1 MASLKEIKVRIASIR
16 STQKITAAMKMVS
29 SAKLHHTQT
38 LTEHTLLYANKLSAI
53 LNGLLDAECD
63 LESPYTEK
71 REVKQVAIAV
81 FSSSSGLCGTFNAN
95 VWKELSAR
103 LHELEAQHTA
113 VCLYPIGKKIAD
125 ELHKAGYTTEDDFLH
140 LGEKPSYEEAVRLA
154 GKLMELFSS
163 GKADRVEL
171 LYHHFKNMATQV
183 LTHKVYL
190 PVTLPQ
196 ASVENTVP
204 TTDYILEP
212 SPESLQALLFP
223 KLLNLT
229 IYTTLLDTT
238 TSEHAARMMAMQT
251 ANDNANDLIQELT
264 LQYNKTRQQA
274 ITNVPLTVLD
284 AINAAGG
291 LTDGADWRNVV
302 LTHNGKEQRISL
314 QALMQNGDLT
324 QNRLLYPGD
333 ILYVPRND
341 DLKVFV
347 MGEVKKQSTL
357 KMDFSGMTLTEA
369 LGNAEGIDLTTSNAT
384 GIFVI
389 RPLKGEGSAK
399 GKIANIYQLD
409 MSDATSLVMATSF
422 RLQPYDVVYVT
433 TAPVARWNRLIN
445 QLLPT
450 ISGVRYMTDTASDIH
465 TW

>member
-53 LNGLLDAECD
+53 LNGLLEAECN
-63 LESPYTEK
+63 LESSYTEK

-103 LHELEAQHTA
+103 LHELETQHTA
-113 VCLYPIGKKIAD
+113 VRLYPIGKKIAD

-196 ASVENTVP
+196 
-204 TTDYILEP
+204 IL
-212 SPESLQALLFP
+212 
-223 KLLNLT
+223 
-229 IYTTLLDTT
+229 
-238 TSEHAARMMAMQT
+238 
-251 ANDNANDLIQELT
+251 
-264 LQYNKTRQQA
+264 
-274 ITNVPLTVLD
+274 
-284 AINAAGG
+284 G
-291 LTDGADWRNVV
+291 RN
-302 LTHNGKEQRISL
+302 HCPG
-314 QALMQNGDLT
+314 
-324 QNRLLYPGD
+324 NRLHPG
-333 ILYVPRND
+333 
-341 DLKVFV
+341 
-347 MGEVKKQSTL
+347 T
-357 KMDFSGMTLTEA
+357 
-369 LGNAEGIDLTTSNAT
+369 
-384 GIFVI
+384 
-389 RPLKGEGSAK
+389 
-399 GKIANIYQLD
+399 
-409 MSDATSLVMATSF
+409 
-422 RLQPYDVVYVT
+422 VT
-433 TAPVARWNRLIN
+433 
-445 QLLPT
+445 
-450 ISGVRYMTDTASDIH
+450 
-465 TW
+465 